1 MVQQCLF
8 GVGMIKLDLAPRFTV
23 APKMAL
29 ENPTPDLAEILIDAA
44 DRAFRQYMFRDLP
57 AEISH
62 LATFTAAQILYWELG
77 STKHNGHS
85 IEFSPK
91 QVWPDINAWAAP
103 GVFLPRRQRPLPPK
117 KAWAS
122 WPSPAAGLPRSS
134 LAPPSAS
141 PQKLPYPALLF
152 DGQLKTRQAPGRVQ
166 SPTSFPF
173 WPTPRKSSKPSTDSG
188 R

>member
-1 MVQQCLF
+1 MVQQCLL